1 MRLYILSLSL
11 GLLSVCASLT
21 PSTLVAHASASP
33 KTSPKTSKVSRP
45 IKRLINA
52 IRYEKDALALKSFD
66 GQAQGA
72 SLFGAEVWAQQPAE
86 QQARFI
92 KVLHDFFSVVAFPK
106 LRKDFEHLETILY
119 AEPTEQAEGALKLR
133 ATIVVLHALK
143 KDEVPVDFLLKA
155 QKDGGWLISDFWIA
169 PSGEAPVSFLSRLK
183 KDQVAPLFAK
193 KGWEGLLSAM
203 ETRVA
208 ELKKR

>member
-1 MRLYILSLSL
+1 MRPFRSLTTVCLL
-11 GLLSVCASLT
+11 GLCLSVSPWADHTQLCAQLY
-21 PSTLVAHASASP
+21 ASP
-33 KTSPKTSKVSRP
+33 NKAKVSSP

-52 IRYEKDALALKSFD
+52 IRYEKDELALKSFD
-66 GQAQGA
+66 GQAQGVA
-72 SLFGAEVWAQQPAE
+72 LFGSEVWAQQPAE

-92 KVLHDFFSVVAFPK
+92 KVLHGFFSVVAFPK

-119 AEPTEQAEGALKLR
+119 AEPAEQAEGALKLR

-143 KDEVPVDFLLKA
+143 KDEIPVDFLLKA
-155 QKDGGWLISDFWIA
+155 QKDGAWLISDFWIA

-183 KDQVAPLFAK
+183 TDQVGPLLAK
-193 KGWEGLLSAM
+193 EGWEGLLSAM
-203 ETRVA
+203 EKRVA

>member
-1 MRLYILSLSL
+1 MRMTILTATICLLSLSL
-11 GLLSVCASLT
+11 QLSVVAPAHSS
-21 PSTLVAHASASP
+21 PS
-33 KTSPKTSKVSRP
+33 KSKMSSP

-66 GQAQGA
+66 GQAQGVE
-72 SLFGAEVWAQQPAE
+72 LFGAEVWGQQPAE
-86 QQARFI
+86 QQARFV

-119 AEPTEQAEGALKLR
+119 SEPSPQGEARLRLR

-143 KDEVPVDFLLKA
+143 KDEVPVDFLLTK
-155 QKDGGWLISDFWIA
+155 QKSGAWLISDFWIA
-169 PSGEAPVSFLSRLK
+169 PHGPEPVSFLTRLK
-183 KDQVAPLFAK
+183 RDQIGPLFK
-193 KGWEGLLSAM
+193 KEGWEGLLSAM
-203 ETRVA
+203 ERRVA